1 MFVKKNMKY
10 ILIIFV
16 LIFASCNNQPVSN
29 VTYYG
34 DLIDDKNI
42 FKISEVKQQISRS
55 GKVKTKIQGEILATC
70 AKKGCWMDLKVD
82 NDTLMV
88 RFKDYGFFVPKEG
101 VEGKTAIIGG
111 EIFYDTLSVE
121 LLRHYAE
128 DAGKSSEEI
137 DLIVEPEYTL
147 AFTANG
153 VIIK

>member
-10 ILIIFV
+10 TLFIFV
-16 LIFASCNNQPVSN
+16 LIFVSCNNQPVSN
-29 VTYYG
+29 TTYYG

-42 FKISEVKQQISRS
+42 LKISESKKEISSS
-55 GKVKTKIQGEILATC
+55 GKVRAKIQGEILATC

-101 VEGKTAIIGG
+101 VEGKTAIISG

-137 DLIVEPEYTL
+137 NLIVEPEYTL
-147 AFTANG
+147 AFTAHG